1 MTRAHHVTHS
11 YTAAR
16 IERMRS
22 LITALQVK
30 PLTRDEIGAVLEVGP
45 SGVRKYL
52 VDLRGKYEIDTIA
65 GEGVIR
71 LTIGAAEVL
80 AFLGELSA
88 AALARSAAKAP
99 AAPVIDPTRHIHIM
113 LDDAPFK
120 IRPQRGIPEHHPMM
134 AALYGMVRTEIRA

>member
-30 PLTRDEIGAVLEVGP
+30 PLTRDEIGAMLEMGP

-52 VDLRGKYEIDTIA
+52 VDLRGKYEVESIA
-65 GEGVIR
+65 GEEVVR

-80 AFLGELSA
+80 AFLADLSA
-88 AALARSAAKAP
+88 VALARSAVKAP
-99 AAPVIDPTRHIHIM
+99 AAPVIDPARRIHIM
-113 LDDAPFK
+113 LDDGPFK
-120 IRPQRGIPEHHPMM
+120 VRPHRGTPAHEPMM
-134 AALYGMVRTEIRA
+134 AHFYGMSSAEVRA